1 MPQTISPPTHPI
13 GHWLRALCMAACLL
27 APSARAQTSQDTPP
41 VPATQAFELVVLTES
56 APMAAW
62 LSQHL
67 DLQRYRHLSDLD
79 DAEMARLLRDA
90 DVQARDLMATQGFF
104 NPSLDWLLTATPGRA
119 HFRQVQLTVLS
130 GPQARIGQVDIR
142 WQGDIDKRP
151 EAEAQ
156 RRDVLQK
163 WALPPGEAFTQEEW
177 TNAKTGALRQ
187 LLAER
192 YPEGRIAHSQAL
204 VDPET
209 NLVQLQ
215 ITLDSGPAIQLGPL
229 VITGA
234 ERYGSEQVER
244 LARLRPGS
252 IYRQSD
258 LLEAQQRLVL
268 SGFYDSVFVSLDPD
282 SQDTARPVK
291 IELKEALRQK
301 WVLGLGVRSESGL
314 RLTVEHTQHKLPG
327 LEWRAVSK
335 LALDRQLQ
343 RVGVDL
349 LAPPDPSLW
358 RWNLSL
364 QHENEILTSYTVSS
378 QRLRAGRIQL
388 SERIDRAYY
397 AQYDGANTSA
407 DLAGQR
413 ESVSLNYAW
422 TWRRFDSLPFPS
434 QGTGWGL
441 ELGYGV
447 TLGTPRE
454 PFGRWLARGM
464 WLLPLG
470 SQSGRLALRAETGSV
485 VSKNATALPTTQL
498 FIAGGDNSVRGY
510 APGSLGITQANGSI
524 RPGQYLSVGSLEW
537 QRPIRWNQQ
546 RTDWESAV
554 FVDAGAV
561 ADQPSQLHAQLG
573 YGVGARWRS
582 PVGPLRIDLA
592 YGQATQQWRLHLS
605 VGFTF

>member
-1 MPQTISPPTHPI
+1 MSQTLGPPPRNS
-13 GHWLRALCMAACLL
+13 GHLLRALCMAACLL
-27 APSARAQTSQDTPP
+27 ATALQAQTSTDPP
-41 VPATQAFELVVLTES
+41 PGPATQAFELVVQTES
-56 APMAAW
+56 APLAAW

-67 DLQRYRHLSDLD
+67 DLNRYRHLSDLD
-79 DAEMARLLRDA
+79 DTEMARLLRDA
-90 DVQARDLMATQGFF
+90 DVQARNLMATQGFF
-104 NPSLDWLLTATPGRA
+104 NPSLDWQLTATPGQA
-119 HFRQVQLTVLS
+119 HFRQVQLSILP

-142 WQGDIDKRP
+142 WQGDIDNRP

-156 RRDVLQK
+156 RSDVIQT
-163 WALPPGEAFTQEEW
+163 WALAPGETFTQEEW
-177 TNAKTGALRQ
+177 ADAKTGALRQ
-187 LLAER
+187 LLSER

-204 VDPET
+204 VDPQT

-215 ITLDSGPAIQLGPL
+215 ITLDSGPAVQLGPL

-244 LARLRPGS
+244 LARLSPGS

-314 RLTVEHTQHKLPG
+314 RLTAEHTQHKLAG

-364 QHENEILTSYTVSS
+364 QHENEVLTSYTVSS

-397 AQYDGANTSA
+397 AQYDGASTTG

-413 ESVSLNYAW
+413 ESVSVNYAW

-470 SQSGRLALRAETGSV
+470 HEWGRLALRGETGSV
-485 VSKNATALPTTQL
+485 VSKNSTSLPATQL

-510 APGSLGITQANGSI
+510 APGSLGITQSNGTVS
-524 RPGQYLSVGSLEW
+524 PGQYLSVGSLEW

-592 YGQATQQWRLHLS
+592 YGQATQKWRLHLS

>member
-1 MPQTISPPTHPI
+1 MPQTLSPPPRRR
-13 GHWLRALCMAACLL
+13 GHWLRALCMVACLL
-27 APSARAQTSQDTPP
+27 ACTVQAQTPSDTPA
-41 VPATQAFELVVLTES
+41 VPATEAFELVVHMES

-90 DVQARDLMATQGFF
+90 DVQARNLMATQGFF
-104 NPSLDWLLTATPGRA
+104 NPSLDWRLTPTPGQA
-119 HFRQVQLTVLS
+119 FFRQVQLSVVS

-142 WQGDIDKRP
+142 WQGDIDNRP
-151 EAEAQ
+151 DAQAQ
-156 RRDVLQK
+156 RSDVIQK
-163 WALPPGEAFTQEEW
+163 WALAPGETFTQEEW
-177 TNAKTGALRQ
+177 ANAKTGALKQ

-204 VDPET
+204 VDPQT

-215 ITLDSGPAIQLGPL
+215 ITLDSGPAVQLGPM
-229 VITGA
+229 VISGA

-244 LARLRPGS
+244 LARLKPGT

-258 LLEAQQRLVL
+258 LLEAQQRLVI

-282 SQDTARPVK
+282 SQEDVRPVK
-291 IELKEALRQK
+291 VELKEALRQK

-314 RLTVEHTQHKLPG
+314 RLTAEHTQLKIPG

-335 LALDRQLQ
+335 LALDSKLQ

-358 RWNLSL
+358 RWNISG
-364 QHENEILTSYTVSS
+364 QYENETLTSYSVSS
-378 QRLRAGRIQL
+378 QRWRAGRIQL

-397 AQYDGANTSA
+397 AQYDGATTTG
-407 DLAGQR
+407 DQAGQR
-413 ESVSLNYAW
+413 ESISLNYAW
-422 TWRRFDSLPFPS
+422 TWRRFDSMPFPT
-434 QGTGWGL
+434 QGSGWGL

-447 TLGTPRE
+447 TLGTPRV

-470 SQSGRLALRAETGSV
+470 PQSGRLALRGETGSV
-485 VSKNATALPTTQL
+485 VSKNAYALPTTQL

-510 APGSLGITQANGSI
+510 APGSLGVTQANGTV

-561 ADQPSQLHAQLG
+561 ADQPTQLHAQLG

-592 YGQATQQWRLHLS
+592 YGQTTQKLRLHLS